1 MFLIAFLSV
10 RIVQRLYYFLKGH
23 VQYWSFDPRA
33 AMAKLFAERQ
43 ISSSTHEF
51 VSRDGVR
58 IKYTKLGSGPKL
70 VLLCNG
76 VGTDLFMWLPL
87 FREMLG
93 ANPAI
98 FDDMTLIAPSYRGLF
113 GCDMQSGS
121 GEVAVTMDN
130 CAADLPEILKD
141 VQTAAAHKGKFSKAV
156 QFDSIIGTCTVR
168 DGEIFAYASMAR
180 KRN

>member
-1 MFLIAFLSV
+1 LC
-10 RIVQRLYYFLKGH
+10 LK
-23 VQYWSFDPRA
+23 
-33 AMAKLFAERQ
+33 
-43 ISSSTHEF
+43 
-51 VSRDGVR
+51 
-58 IKYTKLGSGPKL
+58 IKYTNLGSGPKL

-93 ANPAI
+93 TNPAI

-141 VQTAAAHKGKFSKAV
+141 VQTAAAHKGKFSKTV
-156 QFDSIIGTCTVR
+156 QFDSIIGT
-168 DGEIFAYASMAR
+168 
-180 KRN
+180 